1 MACPRRRRLV
11 CDCISAS
18 KGISPCARAANVWKY
33 TERNPP
39 NGSFANVYAVDYP
52 DFSLIS
58 RAPGI
63 GSRRGLRFRRE
74 WHIFDLKGETRPVEL
89 SSGSSRR
96 PDIQGLRAVAVLLV
110 VAFHAGLP
118 VPGGFVG
125 VDVFFVISGFV
136 ITGMIHR
143 ERSSTGRFRF
153 GRFYLRR
160 FKRLTP
166 ALALMVGVTM
176 IMAFLLLS
184 PFGTQQLAAQT
195 GIGAMLLV
203 ANFVIARSTGDYF
216 APPAGS
222 NPLLHTW
229 SLSVEEQFYLM
240 FPAVLIFGWLLS
252 HRALRIPWIR
262 ARQIPWV
269 TVLLGTG
276 ALVSFWL
283 AMAGVSALGRLAP
296 SAKYLVGFY
305 APFTRAWEFAVGALL
320 ALVTTSRSRHTGRH
334 AQVVA
339 WLGAGLLAASA
350 SMINGTTPFPGPWT
364 LLPVGGTLLLIAAGT
379 HHTTLVNR
387 ALALSP
393 LAKVGDWSYSIYLW
407 HWPLRVF
414 AVYLWPQAP
423 FVAVLAV
430 ALSILPAVAS
440 YRWVEQP
447 IRRLP
452 PLTPQRTLGLVLTV
466 VSPAILLAAT
476 VHTAADKYW
485 IPRYKSG
492 TLSAYQ
498 GDTGWTDFQLYL
510 DNNYYACTDKV
521 FREGAHKWGG
531 INNCHQSKPGS
542 RIDVAIVGDSH
553 AEALFPGLAEALP
566 NKNIVYYTRDA
577 LPVRSV
583 TGLAQIIDDVA
594 SDPAIGTVIV
604 TAAWGARPAPRSS
617 ELVGTLEAFT
627 SKGKAVFVTDDVPI
641 FPFDAVACKY
651 RKAPILP
658 STVLCSE
665 DRRAFETEYATYYP
679 QLRAAV
685 DKVPGV
691 QLLNTAAY
699 FCNSDVCS
707 MNKGD
712 VLLYRDSNHVNLI
725 GTRYLANRMLADFP
739 QFSSAITQP

>member
-1 MACPRRRRLV
+1 M
-11 CDCISAS
+11 S
-18 KGISPCARAANVWKY
+18 
-33 TERNPP
+33 
-39 NGSFANVYAVDYP
+39 
-52 DFSLIS
+52 
-58 RAPGI
+58 
-63 GSRRGLRFRRE
+63 GSRRL
-74 WHIFDLKGETRPVEL
+74 
-89 SSGSSRR
+89 
-96 PDIQGLRAVAVLLV
+96 DIQGLRAVAVLLV

-143 ERSSTGRFRF
+143 ERSSTGRFSF

-176 IMAFLLLS
+176 VLAFLLLS
-184 PFGTQQLAAQT
+184 PFGTQQQAAQT

-203 ANFVIARSTGDYF
+203 ANFVIAQSTGDYF

-240 FPAVLIFGWLLS
+240 FPAVLLFGWVLS
-252 HRALRIPWIR
+252 QRARRIPWLR

-269 TVLLGTG
+269 TVLVGTA
-276 ALVSFWL
+276 ALISFWL
-283 AMAGVSALGRLAP
+283 AMAGVSALGPLAP
-296 SAKYLVGFY
+296 SATYLVGFY
-305 APFTRAWEFAVGALL
+305 APFTRAWEFAAGALL
-320 ALVTTSRSRHTGRH
+320 ALATTSRGLRSGRHT
-334 AQVVA
+334 QVVA
-339 WLGAGLLAASA
+339 WLGAALLAASA
-350 SMINGTTPFPGPWT
+350 SMINATTPFPGPWT
-364 LLPVGGTLLLIAAGT
+364 LLPVGGTLLLIAAGA
-379 HHTTLVNR
+379 HHTTWVNR
-387 ALALSP
+387 ALALP
-393 LAKVGDWSYSIYLW
+393 TIVKVGDWSYSIYLW

-414 AVYLWPQAP
+414 AVYLWPEVPIAAI
-423 FVAVLAV
+423 VAVT
-430 ALSILPAVAS
+430 LSILPAVAS

-452 PLTPQRTLGLVLTV
+452 ALTPRRTAGLVGAV
-466 VSPAILLAAT
+466 VLPAILLAAT
-476 VHTAADKYW
+476 VGVAADKFW

-492 TLSAYQ
+492 TLSVRQ
-498 GDTGWTDFQLYL
+498 GDTGSWSEFLRYL
-510 DNNYYACTDKV
+510 DDTYYGCTDPVIRDGARKW
-521 FREGAHKWGG
+521 EG
-531 INNCHQSKPGS
+531 ISSCHQSKPVS
-542 RIDVAIVGDSH
+542 RIDVALVGDSH
-553 AEALFPGLAEALP
+553 AEALFLGLADALP
-566 NKNIVYYTRDA
+566 NKNIVYYMRDG

-604 TAAWGARPAPRSS
+604 TAAWGARPAPRDG
-617 ELVGTLEAFT
+617 ELVRTLEAFR

-641 FPFDAVACKY
+641 FNFDAVFCNY

-658 STVLCSE
+658 LATLCTE
-665 DRRAFETEYATYYP
+665 DRRVFEKEYATYYP
-679 QLRAAV
+679 ELRAAV

-699 FCNSDVCS
+699 FCSSYVCS

-712 VLLYRDSNHVNLI
+712 VLLYRDSNHLNMI
-725 GTRYLANRMLADFP
+725 GSRFLANRMLADFP
-739 QFSSAITQP
+739 HFRSAITQS

>member
-1 MACPRRRRLV
+1 M
-11 CDCISAS
+11 
-18 KGISPCARAANVWKY
+18 
-33 TERNPP
+33 
-39 NGSFANVYAVDYP
+39 
-52 DFSLIS
+52 
-58 RAPGI
+58 
-63 GSRRGLRFRRE
+63 
-74 WHIFDLKGETRPVEL
+74 
-89 SSGSSRR
+89 
-96 PDIQGLRAVAVLLV
+96 LLV

-305 APFTRAWEFAVGALL
+305 APFSRAWEFAMGALL
-320 ALVTTSRSRHTGRH
+320 ALAPTSRFLRSGRH
-334 AQVVA
+334 AQVAA
-339 WLGAGLLAASA
+339 WLGVALLAASA
-350 SMINGTTPFPGPWT
+350 SMINATTPFPGPWT

-379 HHTTLVNR
+379 HHTTWVNR
-387 ALALSP
+387 ALALP
-393 LAKVGDWSYSIYLW
+393 AMAKAGDWSYSIYLW

-423 FVAVLAV
+423 FAAVLAV
-430 ALSILPAVAS
+430 TLSILPAVAS

-452 PLTPQRTLGLVLTV
+452 PLTPRRTLVLIGAV

-476 VHTAADKYW
+476 VGTAADIYW

-492 TLSAYQ
+492 TLSVHQ
-498 GDTGWTDFQLYL
+498 GDTGWTDFERYL
-510 DNNYYACTDKV
+510 DDTYYPCTDEV
-521 FREGAHKWGG
+521 FRDGARKWGG
-531 INNCHQSKPGS
+531 TNSCHQSKPAS
-542 RIDVAIVGDSH
+542 RVDVAIVGDSH
-553 AEALFPGLAEALP
+553 AQALFLGLADALP
-566 NKNIVYYTRDA
+566 NKNIVYYTRDG

-583 TGLAQIIDDVA
+583 TGLDQIIDDVA
-594 SDPAIGTVIV
+594 SDPAVGTVIV
-604 TAAWGARPAPRSS
+604 TAAWAARPAPRDG
-617 ELVGTLEAFT
+617 ELVSTLEAFR
-627 SKGKAVFVTDDVPI
+627 SKGKAVFVTDDVPV

-665 DRRAFETEYATYYP
+665 DRRAFETQYATYYP
-679 QLRAAV
+679 ELRAAV
-685 DKVPGV
+685 DKVSGV

-699 FCNSDVCS
+699 FCDSDVCS

-725 GTRYLANRMLADFP
+725 GTRFLANRMLADFA
-739 QFSSAITQP
+739 QFRSAITQP

>member
-1 MACPRRRRLV
+1 M
-11 CDCISAS
+11 
-18 KGISPCARAANVWKY
+18 
-33 TERNPP
+33 
-39 NGSFANVYAVDYP
+39 
-52 DFSLIS
+52 
-58 RAPGI
+58 
-63 GSRRGLRFRRE
+63 
-74 WHIFDLKGETRPVEL
+74 
-89 SSGSSRR
+89 GSSRR
-96 PDIQGLRAVAVLLV
+96 PDIQGLRAVAVLLA
-110 VAFHAGLP
+110 VAFHAGLH

-136 ITGMIHR
+136 ITGMIQR
-143 ERSSTGRFRF
+143 EMSSTGRFRF
-153 GRFYLRR
+153 GKFYLRR

-166 ALALMVGVTM
+166 ALALMVAVTM
-176 IMAFLLLS
+176 ILTFLLLS
-184 PFGTQQLAAQT
+184 PFGTQQQAAQT

-240 FPAVLIFGWLLS
+240 FPAVLIFGWMLS
-252 HRALRIPWIR
+252 HRARRIPWIR
-262 ARQIPWV
+262 GRQIPWV
-269 TVLLGTG
+269 TVLVGTA
-276 ALVSFWL
+276 ALISFWL
-283 AMAGVSALGRLAP
+283 AMAGVSALGPLAP
-296 SAKYLVGFY
+296 STKYLVGFY
-305 APFTRAWEFAVGALL
+305 GPFTRAWEFAVGALL
-320 ALVTTSRSRHTGRH
+320 ALVATSRSLRSGRH
-334 AQVVA
+334 AQVAA

-350 SMINGTTPFPGPWT
+350 SMINGATPFPGPWT

-379 HHTTLVNR
+379 HHTTWVNR
-387 ALALSP
+387 ALALSAM
-393 LAKVGDWSYSIYLW
+393 AKVGDWSYSIYLW

-423 FVAVLAV
+423 FAAVLAV
-430 ALSILPAVAS
+430 TLSILPAVAS

-452 PLTPQRTLGLVLTV
+452 PLTPRRTFGLVLAV

-476 VHTAADKYW
+476 VDTAAANYW

-492 TLSAYQ
+492 TFSAYQ
-498 GDTGWTDFQLYL
+498 GDTGWADFERYL
-510 DNNYYACTDKV
+510 DNTYYACTDEV

-531 INNCHQSKPGS
+531 ISACHQSQPAS

-566 NKNIVYYTRDA
+566 NKNVVYYTRDG

-604 TAAWGARPAPRSS
+604 TAAWGARPAPRAA
-617 ELVGTLEAFT
+617 ELIETLEAFR
-627 SKGKAVFVTDDVPI
+627 SKGKAVFVTDDVPV

-665 DRRAFETEYATYYP
+665 DRRAFETQYATYYP
-679 QLRAAV
+679 ELRAAV
-685 DKVPGV
+685 DKVSGV

-699 FCNSDVCS
+699 FCDSDVCS

-725 GTRYLANRMLADFP
+725 GTRFLANRMLADFA
-739 QFSSAITQP
+739 QFRSAITEP